1 MAEGCHNSRI
11 LWEEIRQQGYPGSYG
26 SVRRF
31 VRRYREP
38 KPQLPP
44 PAPVWPQRQV
54 VWLFVSDKDELSA
67 DDTAYLDA
75 LCQASDDLAAAY
87 QLAQQFVTMVKKREV
102 DMLDPWLA
110 EAQAGPVVRLK
121 TFAEGIR
128 KDYNAVRAAL
138 ELEWSNGPVEG
149 QVNRLKVIKR
159 IMYGRA
165 NFDLLRLRVLHPP

>member
-1 MAEGCHNSRI
+1 
-11 LWEEIRQQGYPGSYG
+11 
-26 SVRRF
+26 
-31 VRRYREP
+31 
-38 KPQLPP
+38 
-44 PAPVWPQRQV
+44 
-54 VWLFVSDKDELSA
+54 
-67 DDTAYLDA
+67 
-75 LCQASDDLAAAY
+75 
-87 QLAQQFVTMVKKREV
+87 MVKNREV

-138 ELEWSNGPVEG
+138 EFEWSNGPVEG
-149 QVNRLKVIKR
+149 HVNRLKVIKR